1 MQLPPILQGDSRV
14 RLIQGAVVGSL
25 LTMGLGFG
33 LGGWQLQHNAER
45 RAELRVN
52 AAVVKAL
59 TPICVE
65 RFRQAA
71 DVKATTVALQATDR
85 SATKATVAAL
95 APICVDKFH
104 RAADSQA
111 KLVAL
116 KAVDSWKQD
125 TFVAKGG
132 WATFPGS
139 KGPNDEVAQACA
151 EALSGQK

>member
-71 DVKATTVALQATDR
+71 DVKATTVALQATD
-85 SATKATVAAL
+85 SW
-95 APICVDKFH
+95 H
-104 RAADSQA
+104 RDS
-111 KLVAL
+111 
-116 KAVDSWKQD
+116 
-125 TFVAKGG
+125 FVEQGG